1 MYVAHRTIIYQRG
14 RNGTGE
20 TNVHKLVMRRNFRLL
35 TRLLIFAVWSIVSIA
50 LAQGPAR
57 QYTLILEDPPVAS
70 RFPSREAMITA
81 EAGRY
86 RAQIAA
92 KQSSLR
98 EQLKAKHVSVIGS
111 VSTALNAVFVVAT
124 PDRVAELKTLPGV
137 LGVVPARHYHQQLN
151 AATQLINAPAAWSA
165 LGGTSDAGAG
175 IKIAVLD
182 TGIDQNNP
190 AFQDPSLPEP
200 TGFNPVCNPSNPPST
215 CNNPAFTNNK
225 VIVARSYVGLL
236 AAGSNPADP
245 EVDSRPDDITPRDH
259 EGHGTAVA
267 TCAAG
272 LTGTVTPAVS
282 ASGSGSVTIGGVAP
296 KAYLGNYRV
305 YGSPEVNDTSSEA
318 GILMALDDAIADGMD
333 VINFSSGGPAISG
346 ALDTG
351 GVCGLPAGVP
361 CDPLAYAFE
370 MAAEAGTIIVVAAGN
385 SGPLFGTM
393 SSPGDAPSVITPAA
407 STNSHYFTPTASAVN
422 GPGNLQNLN
431 TPANYEFADDAII
444 GAATGPLTDV
454 TTLGDNGQACS
465 ALPAFSLAG
474 HIALIQRGTCP
485 FANKIVNAA
494 EAEAIGVLIYD
505 NGGTAGPFS
514 TIDTDPT
521 TGAVILDGSGYLQ
534 IVMISQSDG
543 EAIKTWIDA
552 NPNQQ
557 VTINPV
563 GAEQEDTAD
572 ENELAT
578 FSSEGPNIGTLY
590 VKPELTAPGEEPNAA
605 YYGGILMAVE
615 QYDILG
621 ELYSS
626 TGFAAADG
634 TSFSTPLTAGSAA
647 LILQSALKATQSLT
661 GAAKVAVVRSAL
673 INNTSFLAITTDD
686 TGQGNGVDV
695 FEIGSGLLNTGAAVS
710 SNIVV
715 NPATI
720 AFNSLPSSQQFTITN
735 NGASSVALNIAV
747 SPNLTFDLASSLTL
761 TPSPTNVTLAP
772 GASKTITVTQSGIAP
787 TLTAGSGPG
796 TYTGL
801 VNIQGSGVSLV
812 VPYAYVVGD
821 GIDAVCPSLIPFS
834 GGFDGTVG
842 QEIPFE
848 GDPLFQLID
857 DFGVPI
863 AGVPVSWS
871 VSSTTTTNPTVGGGA
886 DSVTNIYGLAGMGAN
901 CISCSTDVPVQLGSQ
916 PGTYSFTAT
925 TPLVSECTGTIGN
938 TFSGNARVPPT
949 LRASNPVLNAASF
962 DTSVAA
968 GSYIALFGTALSD
981 PGNIDV
987 PNDTTR
993 LPLAIDYVNVSF
1005 DAPSAGISVPGHLT
1019 YVSPTQVNVQVPW
1032 ELQGQTSAFV
1042 KVTIDYSPGN
1052 VVTVPIQ
1059 AYAPGLFEWTPGV
1072 VVALANGTNAIINQA
1087 NPATRGTVVNI
1098 YANGLGPVNN
1108 QPASGESAPA
1118 SGNPACNTKSAV
1130 TVKIGNDTVT
1140 PTFAGLAPGYPALY
1154 QLTLTVPTDL
1164 AVGSQP
1170 VTVTVGGVTS
1180 KASAIWLQ

>member
-1 MYVAHRTIIYQRG
+1 VPLSTILYQRG
-14 RNGTGE
+14 RNDADQAY
-20 TNVHKLVMRRNFRLL
+20 VHKLVIRLNFRLL
-35 TRLLIFAVWSIVSIA
+35 IRLLIPAVWSVVSMA
-50 LAQGPAR
+50 FAQGSAR

-70 RFPSREAMITA
+70 RFSSREAMITA
-81 EAGRY
+81 EAGQY
-86 RAQIAA
+86 RSQIAA
-92 KQSSLR
+92 KQALVR
-98 EQLKAKHVSVIGS
+98 QQLKAKHVSVIGS
-111 VSTALNAVFVVAT
+111 VSTVLNAVFVSAT
-124 PDRVAELKTLPGV
+124 PDRVAELKTLSGV
-137 LGVVPARHYHQQLN
+137 LGVVPAHHYHQQLN

-165 LGGTSDAGAG
+165 LGGTSNAGAG
-175 IKIAVLD
+175 IKIAILD

-190 AFQDPSLPEP
+190 AFQDSSLPEP
-200 TGFNPVCNPSNPPST
+200 SGFNPVCNPSNPPST

-245 EVDSRPDDITPRDH
+245 QLDSRPDDITPRDH

-272 LTGTVTPAVS
+272 VTGTVTPAV
-282 ASGSGSVTIGGVAP
+282 AEGGSGSVTIGGVAP

-305 YGSPEVNDTSSEA
+305 YGSPEVNDTTTDA
-318 GILMALDDAIADGMD
+318 AIIMALDDAIADGMD

-351 GVCGLPAGVP
+351 AVCGYPAGVP
-361 CDPLAYAFE
+361 CDPSAYAFE

-385 SGPLFGTM
+385 DGPLFGTM
-393 SSPGDAPSVITPAA
+393 DSPGDAPSVITPAA
-407 STNSHYFTPTASAVN
+407 GTNSHYFTPTASAVN
-422 GPGNLQNLN
+422 GPSNLQNLN
-431 TPANYEFADDAII
+431 TPANYEFVDNAII

-454 TTLGDNGQACS
+454 TTLGDTGLACS

-474 HIALIQRGTCP
+474 HIALIQRGTCT
-485 FANKIVNAA
+485 FEAKLFNAIA
-494 EAEAIGVLIYD
+494 AEAIGVLIYD

-514 TIDTDPT
+514 V
-521 TGAVILDGSGYLQ
+521 GNAGSFIQ

-543 EAIKTWIDA
+543 QAVKTWIDA

-563 GAEQEDTAD
+563 GAEQVDAAD
-572 ENELAT
+572 ENELAS
-578 FSSEGPNIGTLY
+578 FSSEGPNVGMLY

-605 YYGGILMAVE
+605 YYGGILMGVE

-647 LILQSALKATQSLT
+647 LVLQNALKANPGLT
-661 GAAKVAVVRSAL
+661 GPDKVALVRSAL
-673 INNTSFLAITTDD
+673 INNTAQTITTDD
-686 TGQGNGVDV
+686 LDQGDGVDV
-695 FEIGSGLLNTGAAVS
+695 FEIGSGLLNAGAAVV

-720 AFNSLPSSQQFTITN
+720 AFNTLPSSQQFAITN
-735 NGASSVALNIAV
+735 NGASSVSLNIAV
-747 SPNLTFDLASSLTL
+747 SPNLTWDTASSLTL
-761 TPSPTNVTLAP
+761 TPSPASVTLAP
-772 GASKTITVTQSGIAP
+772 GASKIVTITQSGTAP
-787 TLTAGSGPG
+787 TLTAGSGPS

-801 VNIQGSGVSLV
+801 VTIQGSGVSLV

-821 GIDAVCPSLIPFS
+821 GVDAYCPSLVAFS

-842 QEIPFE
+842 QEIPQIQG
-848 GDPLFQLID
+848 GDPLFQIID
-857 DFGVPI
+857 DYGVPI
-863 AGVPVSWS
+863 AGVPVSWT
-871 VSSTTTTNPTVGGGA
+871 VSSSTTTNPTMGGGA
-886 DSVTNIYGLAGMGAN
+886 DAVTNTYGLAGMGDN
-901 CISCSTDVPVQLGSQ
+901 CISCSTSVPVQLGSQ

-925 TPLVSECTGTIGN
+925 TPLYNNCTGSAVAN
-938 TFSGNARVPPT
+938 VFSGTARVPPA
-949 LRASNPVLNAASF
+949 LQASNPVLNAASF
-962 DTSVAA
+962 DTTVAA
-968 GSYIALFGTALSD
+968 GSYVALFGAALSD

-1005 DAPSAGISVPGHLT
+1005 DVPSAGISVPGHLT

-1072 VVALANGTNAIINQA
+1072 VAALANGTNAIVNQA

-1118 SGNPACNTKSAV
+1118 SGSPACNTKSAV
-1130 TVKIGNDTVT
+1130 TVKIGDDTVA
-1140 PTFAGLAPGYPALY
+1140 PAFAGLAPGYPALY
-1154 QLTLTVPTDL
+1154 QITLTVPTDL

-1170 VTVTVGGVTS
+1170 VAVTVGGVTS

>member
-1 MYVAHRTIIYQRG
+1 MYVALSTILYQDA
-14 RNGTGE
+14 RNGPAGAY
-20 TNVHKLVMRRNFRLL
+20 VHKLVIRRNFRLV
-35 TRLLIFAVWSIVSIA
+35 TRLLIPAVWSIVSLA
-50 LAQGPAR
+50 FAQGSAR

-70 RFPSREAMITA
+70 RFKSREAMITA
-81 EAGRY
+81 EAGQY
-86 RAQIAA
+86 REQIAA
-92 KQSSLR
+92 KQSLLR
-98 EQLKAKHVSVIGS
+98 QQLKAKHVSVLGS
-111 VSTALNAVFVVAT
+111 VSTTLNAVFVSAT
-124 PDRVAELKTLPGV
+124 PDRVAELRTLPGV

-165 LGGTSDAGAG
+165 LGGTSDAGVG
-175 IKIAVLD
+175 IRIAVLD

-200 TGFNPVCNPSNPPST
+200 SGFNPVCNPSNPPST

-225 VIVARSYVGLL
+225 VIIARSYVGLL

-245 EVDSRPDDITPRDH
+245 QADSRPDDITPRDH

-272 LTGTVTPAVS
+272 LTGTVTPAVA

-318 GILMALDDAIADGMD
+318 GIIMALDDAIADGMD
-333 VINFSSGGPAISG
+333 VVNFSSGGPAISG

-351 GVCGLPAGVP
+351 AVCGLPAGVQ

-393 SSPGDAPSVITPAA
+393 STPGDAPSVITPAA
-407 STNSHYFTPTASAVN
+407 STSSHYFTPTASTVN
-422 GPGNLQNLN
+422 GPSNLQNLN
-431 TPANYEFADDAII
+431 TPANYEFADDGII

-474 HIALIQRGTCP
+474 HIALIQRGTCT
-485 FANKIVNAA
+485 FETKLFNAIA
-494 EAEAIGVLIYD
+494 AEAIGVLIYD

-514 TIDTDPT
+514 VGNAGGFI
-521 TGAVILDGSGYLQ
+521 Q

-543 EAIKTWIDA
+543 QAVKTWIDA

-563 GAEQEDTAD
+563 GAEQEDAAD
-572 ENELAT
+572 ENELAS

-605 YYGGILMAVE
+605 YYGGILMGVE

-647 LILQSALKATQSLT
+647 LVLQNALKANPSLT
-661 GAAKVAVVRSAL
+661 GPAKLALVRSAL
-673 INNTSFLAITTDD
+673 INNTSQTIVTDD
-686 TGQGNGVDV
+686 LGQGDGVDV
-695 FEIGSGLLNTGAAVS
+695 FEIGSGLLNAGAAVS

-720 AFNSLPSSQQFTITN
+720 AFNTLPSSQQFTVTN

-747 SPNLTFDLASSLTL
+747 SPNLSWDFASSLTL
-761 TPSPTNVTLAP
+761 TPSPTSLTLAP
-772 GASKTITVTQSGIAP
+772 GASKTVTVTQAGTVP
-787 TLTAGSGPG
+787 TLTAGTGPG

-821 GIDAVCPSLIPFS
+821 GSDPICPTLTPFS

-848 GDPLFQLID
+848 GDPLFQITD

-863 AGVPVSWS
+863 SGVPVEWS

-886 DSVTNIYGLAGMGAN
+886 DAVTNIYGLAGMGAN
-901 CISCSTDVPVQLGSQ
+901 CISCSTSVPVQLGSQ

-925 TPLVSECTGTIGN
+925 TPLVSQCTGSYVGN
-938 TFSGNARVPPT
+938 TFSGNARVPPA
-949 LRASNPVLNAASF
+949 LSASNAVLNAASF
-962 DTSVAA
+962 DTTVAP
-968 GSYIALFGTALSD
+968 GSYVALFGTGLSD

-987 PNDTTR
+987 PNDTRR
-993 LPLAIDYVNVSF
+993 LPLAIDFVNVSF
-1005 DAPSAGISVPGHLT
+1005 DVPSAGISVPGHLT

-1072 VVALANGTNAIINQA
+1072 VVALANGTNAILNQA

-1098 YANGLGPVNN
+1098 YANALGPVNN

-1118 SGNPACNTKSAV
+1118 SGSPACNTKSAV
-1130 TVKIGNDTVT
+1130 TVKIGNDTIT

-1154 QLTLTVPTDL
+1154 QITLTVPTDL
-1164 AVGSQP
+1164 ATGSQP

>member
-1 MYVAHRTIIYQRG
+1 MMYVPLSTILYQRG
-14 RNGTGE
+14 RNGPDQAY
-20 TNVHKLVMRRNFRLL
+20 VHKLVIRRNFRLL
-35 TRLLIFAVWSIVSIA
+35 MRLLIPVFWSIVSIA
-50 LAQGPAR
+50 FAQGSTK
-57 QYTLILEDPPVAS
+57 QYTLILEDAPVAS

-81 EAGRY
+81 EAGHY
-86 RAQIAA
+86 RGQIAA
-92 KQSSLR
+92 KQALVR
-98 EQLKAKHVSVIGS
+98 QQLASKHVRVLGS
-111 VSTALNAVFVVAT
+111 VSTTLNAVFVSAT

-137 LGVVPARHYHQQLN
+137 LGVVPAHHYHQQLN

-175 IKIAVLD
+175 IKIAVMD

-190 AFQDPSLPEP
+190 AFQDPSLPAP

-215 CNNPAFTNNK
+215 CNQPAFTNNK

-236 AAGSNPADP
+236 AAGGTINPSEP
-245 EVDSRPDDITPRDH
+245 QLDSRPDDITPRDH

-272 LTGTVTPAVS
+272 LTGTVTPAV
-282 ASGSGSVTIGGVAP
+282 AAGGSGSVSIGGVAP

-305 YGSPEVNDTSSEA
+305 YGSPEVNDTTTDA
-318 GILMALDDAIADGMD
+318 AIITALDDAIADGMD
-333 VINFSSGGPAISG
+333 VINFSSGGPALSG

-351 GVCGLPAGVP
+351 AICGNPAGVP
-361 CDPLAYAFE
+361 CDPAAYAFE

-385 SGPLFGTM
+385 SGNLLGTM
-393 SSPGDAPSVITPAA
+393 NSPGDAPSVITPAA
-407 STNSHYFTPTASAVN
+407 STNSHYFTPTVSAAGAGAPSN
-422 GPGNLQNLN
+422 LLNIAAGPSDSQ
-431 TPANYEFADDAII
+431 TI
-444 GAATGPLTDV
+444 GSITAPLTDV
-454 TTLGDNGQACS
+454 TTLGDPGTACNP
-465 ALPAFSLAG
+465 LPAWSLAG
-474 HIALIQRGTCP
+474 HIALIERGGCD
-485 FANKIVNAA
+485 FYIKVNNAQQA
-494 EAEAIGVLIYD
+494 EALGVLLYMAD
-505 NGGTAGPFS
+505 STPLTGGTPPIFVVS
-514 TIDTDPT
+514 TTDPT
-521 TGAVILDGSGYLQ
+521 TEISGFVPVVIVEQTDGLALKSY
-534 IVMISQSDG
+534 
-543 EAIKTWIDA
+543 IDA
-552 NPNQQ
+552 NPNQL
-557 VTINPV
+557 VTINPN

-572 ENELAT
+572 ENELAS
-578 FSSEGPNIGTLY
+578 FSSEGPNVGTLY
-590 VKPELTAPGEEPNAA
+590 VKPELTAPGEEPNPFSANYPNSP
-605 YYGGILMAVE
+605 YYGGILMGAE
-615 QYDILG
+615 NYDSLG

-634 TSFSTPLTAGSAA
+634 TSFATPLTAGSAA
-647 LILQSALKATQSLT
+647 LVLQNALKTNPGLT
-661 GAAKVAVVRSAL
+661 GPDKLALVRSAL
-673 INNTSFLAITTDD
+673 INNTSQTITTDD
-686 TGQGNGVDV
+686 LHASDGVDV
-695 FEIGSGLLNTGAAVS
+695 FEIGSGLLNTGAAVA
-710 SNIVV
+710 SNVTV
-715 NPATI
+715 SPATI
-720 AFNSLPSSQQFTITN
+720 AFNSLPSAQQFTITN

-747 SPNLTFDLASSLTL
+747 SPNLTWDYASSLTL
-761 TPSPTNVTLAP
+761 TPSPATVTLAP
-772 GASKTITVTQSGIAP
+772 HASQMVTITQSGTAP

-796 TYTGL
+796 TYTGS
-801 VNIQGSGVSLV
+801 VTIQGSGVSLV

-821 GIDAVCPSLIPFS
+821 GIDAACPSMLAF
-834 GGFDGTVG
+834 GDDFDGNVG
-842 QEIPFE
+842 QDIPAAFGEPGFE
-848 GDPLFQLID
+848 LID

-863 AGVPVSWS
+863 AGVPVTWS
-871 VSSTTTTNPTVGGGA
+871 VSSSTAVEPTIVSA
-886 DSVTNIYGLAGMGAN
+886 DSVTDQYGLAGIN
-901 CISCSTDVPVQLGSQ
+901 QVVLGLQ

-925 TPLVSECTGTIGN
+925 TPLVSECTNSVVAN
-938 TFSGNARVPPT
+938 TFSGNARVLPA
-949 LRASNPVLNAASF
+949 LRTSNPVLNAASF
-962 DTSVAA
+962 DTTVAA
-968 GSYIALFGTALSD
+968 GSYVALFGAALSD

-987 PNDTTR
+987 PNETTR

-1005 DAPSAGISVPGHLT
+1005 DVPSAGISVPGHLT

-1072 VVALANGTNAIINQA
+1072 VAALAGGTNAILNQA

-1118 SGNPACNTKSAV
+1118 SGNPACNTTSAV

-1154 QLTLTVPTDL
+1154 QITLTVPTDL

>member
-1 MYVAHRTIIYQRG
+1 VIRW
-14 RNGTGE
+14 
-20 TNVHKLVMRRNFRLL
+20 NFRIL
-35 TRLLIFAVWSIVSIA
+35 TRLLIPALWSVVSIA
-50 LAQGPAR
+50 FAQGSAR

-70 RFPSREAMITA
+70 RFPSREAMIAA
-81 EAGRY
+81 EASQY
-86 RAQIAA
+86 RQQIAA
-92 KQSSLR
+92 KQSLLR
-98 EQLKAKHVSVIGS
+98 EQLKAKHVSVLGS

-151 AATQLINAPAAWSA
+151 AATQLINAPAAWTA
-165 LGGTSDAGAG
+165 LGGTTNAGAG

-182 TGIDQNNP
+182 TGIDQKNP
-190 AFQDPSLPEP
+190 AFQDPSLPKLAGP
-200 TGFNPVCNPSNPPST
+200 ACNPLNPPST

-236 AAGSNPADP
+236 AAGGGVNPSEP
-245 EVDSRPDDITPRDH
+245 QLDSRPDDITPRDH

-272 LTGTVTPAVS
+272 VTGTVTPAV
-282 ASGSGSVTIGGVAP
+282 AAGGSSSVAIGGVAP

-305 YGSPEVNDTSSEA
+305 YGSPEVNDTTTDA
-318 GILMALDDAIADGMD
+318 AIIMALDDAIADGMD
-333 VINFSSGGPAISG
+333 VINFSSGGPATSG
-346 ALDTG
+346 PLDTG
-351 GVCGLPAGVP
+351 AVCGQPAGVQ

-370 MAAEAGTIIVVAAGN
+370 MAAKAGTIIVVAAGN
-385 SGPLFGTM
+385 TGPLFGTM

-431 TPANYEFADDAII
+431 TPANYEFADDGII

-514 TIDTDPT
+514 TVDTDPT
-521 TGAVILDGSGYLQ
+521 TGVVILDGSGLLQ

-543 EAIKTWIDA
+543 EAMKTWIDA

-557 VTINPV
+557 VTINPN
-563 GAEQEDTAD
+563 GAEQEDAAD

-605 YYGGILMAVE
+605 YYGGILMGAE

-626 TGFAAADG
+626 TGFVAADG

-673 INNTSFLAITTDD
+673 INNTSFQAIATDD

-710 SNIVV
+710 SNITV

-720 AFNSLPSSQQFTITN
+720 AFNTLPSSQQFTVTN

-747 SPNLTFDLASSLTL
+747 SPNLSWDFASSLTL
-761 TPSPTNVTLAP
+761 TPSPSGVTLAP
-772 GASKTITVTQSGIAP
+772 GASQVVTITQSGTAP

-801 VNIQGSGVSLV
+801 VTIQGTGVSLV

-821 GIDAVCPSLIPFS
+821 GIDAVCPSLIAFS

-842 QEIPFE
+842 QEIPFG
-848 GDPLFQLID
+848 GDPLFQIID
-857 DFGVPI
+857 DYGVPV
-863 AGVPVSWS
+863 AGVPVEWS
-871 VSSTTTTNPTVGGGA
+871 VSGLPITNPTVGA
-886 DSVTNIYGLAGMGAN
+886 DSVTNIYGLAGMGEN
-901 CISCSTDVPVQLGSQ
+901 CISCSTNEPVQLGSQ

-925 TPLVSECTGTIGN
+925 TPLVSECTGSVGN
-938 TFSGNARVPPT
+938 VFSGTARVPPA

-962 DTSVAA
+962 DTTVAA
-968 GSYIALFGTALSD
+968 GSYVALFGTALSD

-993 LPLAIDYVNVSF
+993 LPLAIDDVNVSF
-1005 DAPSAGISVPGHLT
+1005 DVPSAGISVPGHLT

-1072 VVALANGTNAIINQA
+1072 VAALANGTNAIVNQA

-1118 SGNPACNTKSAV
+1118 SGNPACNTTSAV

-1154 QLTLTVPTDL
+1154 QITLTVPTDL

-1180 KASAIWLQ
+1180 KPSAIWLQ